1 MPLAQHH
8 QKMKIGPRALGA
20 IFKIDAYDE
29 RFLSSSVVTFGARKF
44 AGGFRPIFQD
54 RPPCGWRGPSTL
66 HYHAAAQLAGGS
78 VKSA

>member
-8 QKMKIGPRALGA
+8 QMMGCGPGA

-29 RFLSSSVVTFGARKF
+29 RFLSSSVVTFGVEKF

-54 RPPCGWRGPSTL
+54 RRL
-66 HYHAAAQLAGGS
+66 
-78 VKSA
+78 

>member
-8 QKMKIGPRALGA
+8 QKMKMGRGSGA

-29 RFLSSSVVTFGARKF
+29 CFLSSSVVTFGVEKF

-54 RPPCGWRGPSTL
+54 RRL
-66 HYHAAAQLAGGS
+66 
-78 VKSA
+78 